1 MLQGVWNINFF
12 CQSLKITSDILR
24 YITYSALKCHLAAAF
39 CFIINVAWFIF
50 SDLSSD
56 AWAFSCVYTKR
67 YIIYGQS
74 WQSQEFQ
81 QNNLLKSCI
90 GSLVKSQNCNRT
102 ASPPDL
108 AHCGGGGMAR
118 PIVGFVGIWGGRAC
132 QLFVCS
138 MLIITSRGYMER
150 LPPCSPS
157 IPKKLQSCD
166 YTMWILCHWFRI
178 LIWSVPILSSTADA
192 E

>member
-24 YITYSALKCHLAAAF
+24 YIRYSALKCHLAAAF

-67 YIIYGQS
+67 YIIYGQNS
-74 WQSQEFQ
+74 QSQEFQ

-90 GSLVKSQNCNRT
+90 GSLVESENCNRT
-102 ASPPDL
+102 PSPPDL
-108 AHCGGGGMAR
+108 AHCGGGHNGPKSIILA
-118 PIVGFVGIWGGRAC
+118 PQDIPDISGYQLGFGRR
-132 QLFVCS
+132 FVKAYN
-138 MLIITSRGYMER
+138 TEN
-150 LPPCSPS
+150 PVTNQ
-157 IPKKLQSCD
+157 K
-166 YTMWILCHWFRI
+166 IL
-178 LIWSVPILSSTADA
+178 
-192 E
+192 